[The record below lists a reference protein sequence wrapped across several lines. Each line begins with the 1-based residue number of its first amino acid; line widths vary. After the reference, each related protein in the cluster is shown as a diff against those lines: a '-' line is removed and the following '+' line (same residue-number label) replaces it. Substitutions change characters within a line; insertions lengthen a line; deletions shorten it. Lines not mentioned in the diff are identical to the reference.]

1 MTEHTQTQTA
11 PIGSDVG
18 RGEQTKSRGLGRL
31 SGFIVFASVALPI
44 VAAYIVFYTGVGIP
58 TATVNQGEL
67 LKPAQQVAE
76 MDLIERGGK
85 PIILAEEEPRWRYL
99 ILSDA
104 QCAEACEKLLYTTR
118 QVHIRLSDKA
128 PRVERLLVTSDALA
142 EARHSHLAGLHPLLR
157 FATADQQQVEQ
168 WLADSNYAQLPRPS
182 ALLVDQNGFAM
193 MVYDNGHSGNQ
204 LLKDIKRLLKYS
216 YEK

>member
-1 MTEHTQTQTA
+1 MAEHTHTQSA
-11 PIGSDVG
+11 PVG
-18 RGEQTKSRGLGRL
+18 EDGAGQSKPAGLGRL

-58 TATVNQGEL
+58 AGTVNQGEL
-67 LKPAQQVAE
+67 LTPAQQVAE
-76 MDLIERGGK
+76 IDLIASDGK
-85 PIILAEEEPRWRYL
+85 PITLADDEPKWRYL
-99 ILSDA
+99 ILGDE

-128 PRVERLLVTSDALA
+128 PRVERLLVTGEPLT
-142 EARHSHLAGLHPLLR
+142 EPRHSELASLHPLLR
-157 FATADQQQVEQ
+157 LTTADQQQVAQ
-168 WLADSNYAQLPRPS
+168 WLAGSDHAQLPRPS

-193 MVYDNGHSGNQ
+193 MVYDNRHSGNQ
-204 LLKDIKRLLKYS
+204 ILKDIKRLLKYS